1 MGKERA
7 LGAVHAQDAE
17 SAGAGEG
24 AARDAAARL
33 AGFVDARARR
43 EFIQLALAAFLVS
56 FMYSHA
62 ALLAVVFERDGFD
75 LHDTGL
81 LLSLYAAPVVLFT
94 FLSGAVS
101 ARIGVLGSCRLAV
114 ALMLVGFFSLRY
126 TAGSFWPALASR
138 LTQGA
143 GQGLLLAS
151 FVTYGQSRLNARRF
165 VYLIALFS
173 SMFALAQAFAPPF
186 GAAMLNAFGAPTMF
200 LAGAVPA
207 GFALALTFGLRD
219 IPRGP
224 GGRGLD
230 LGAAW
235 RRSRPA
241 SLAAVFVNG
250 AMFSFTAS
258 FLAALLEARAV
269 PIGCFFFAST
279 TTLFASRFLAM
290 GVFETFDRRLL
301 VAGGFLSQGASFVLV
316 AAAGQS
322 SLIVVAGILFGAG
335 YSVVYPVLSAAV
347 SAGLDPA
354 ARAGPQAIFNTAFN
368 VGIFFTP
375 YPTAILIDHFGYGAT
390 AFALA
395 ALAFLAA
402 FALAAWARARPDARP
417 A

>member
-1 MGKERA
+1 MDDRA
-7 LGAVHAQDAE
+7 R
-17 SAGAGEG
+17 GE
-24 AARDAAARL
+24 DAAARDL
-33 AGFVDARARR
+33 AARQAGFVDARARR

-62 ALLAVVFERDGFD
+62 ALLAVVFEREGFD

-101 ARIGVLGSCRLAV
+101 ARIGVLGSCRVAV

-126 TAGSFWPALASR
+126 TADAFWPALASR

-186 GAAMLNAFGAPTMF
+186 GALMLNAFGAPAMF
-200 LAGAVPA
+200 LAGAAPA
-207 GFALALTFGLRD
+207 ALAFALTFGLRD
-219 IPRGP
+219 IPRP
-224 GGRGLD
+224 AEGRGLD
-230 LGAAW
+230 LRTAL

-241 SLAAVFVNG
+241 SLGAVFVNG

-301 VAGGFLSQGASFVLV
+301 VAGGFVAQGASFALV
-316 AAAGQS
+316 AAAGLS
-322 SLIVVAGILFGAG
+322 WLIVVAGVLFGAG

-354 ARAGPQAIFNTAFN
+354 ERAGPQAIFNTAFN

-375 YPTAILIDHFGYGAT
+375 YPTALLIGWFGYGAT
-390 AFALA
+390 AFSLA
-395 ALAFLAA
+395 ALAFLSAG
-402 FALAAWARARPDARP
+402 ALAAWALARPGARP